1 MQAELGGIASESVG
15 STSVGDISSMEDED
29 MYKFP

>member
-1 MQAELGGIASESVG
+1 MQAELAGMGSESVG

-29 MYKFP
+29 MFKFS